1 MQIEMWSDF
10 NMNPLL
16 VVVAEVTQ
24 PSLGV
29 GYELGRAKAMNKK
42 ILCLFRPKSGRSK
55 FFWQLH
61 LWKHCLHYIRIQII
75 SDRNQLYKFSILQLN
90 DGLGPQK
97 YAYSK

>member
-1 MQIEMWSDF
+1 
-10 NMNPLL
+10 MNCLL

-42 ILCLFRPKSGRSK
+42 ILCLFRPKSGKSK
-55 FFWQLH
+55 FF
-61 LWKHCLHYIRIQII
+61 CSCVCENTAYTIRIQIV

-90 DGLGPQK
+90 DGGLGPQK
-97 YAYSK
+97 YVYSK